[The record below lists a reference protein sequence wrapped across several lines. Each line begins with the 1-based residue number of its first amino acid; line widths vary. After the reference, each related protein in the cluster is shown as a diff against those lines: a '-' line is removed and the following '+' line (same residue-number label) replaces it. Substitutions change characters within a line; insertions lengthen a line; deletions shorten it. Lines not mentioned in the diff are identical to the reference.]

1 MYQKHDSA
9 GAAGAA
15 DAERVRGCLQSAGRP
30 ATIETP
36 STGKQ
41 QVAIAHGPV
50 KISENVTLVNSTT
63 YISFLPSADEAAW
76 WAAQLRQAPEIA
88 DDSVVSS
95 GTAFV
100 QYGAGA
106 TAADRAA
113 VASCLP

>member
-1 MYQKHDSA
+1 M
-9 GAAGAA
+9 
-15 DAERVRGCLQSAGRP
+15 RGCLQSAGRP
-30 ATIETP
+30 ATIETS
-36 STGKQ
+36 STGKR

-50 KISENVTLVNSTT
+50 KISENVTLVNPTT

-76 WAAQLRQAPEIA
+76 RAAQLRQAPEIA

-95 GTAFV
+95 GNAFV

-113 VASCLP
+113 VASCHP